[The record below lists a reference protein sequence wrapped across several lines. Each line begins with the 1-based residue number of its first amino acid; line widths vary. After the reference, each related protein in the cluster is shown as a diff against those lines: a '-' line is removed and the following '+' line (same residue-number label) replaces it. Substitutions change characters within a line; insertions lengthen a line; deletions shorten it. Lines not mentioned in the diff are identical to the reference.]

1 MNSPGKQRIDAIDQF
16 RGFAILAMV
25 LVNYAADIQIIPA
38 WFKHAPDIGLTF
50 ADLVAPMFIFAIGLT
65 FGLSA
70 RRRVERNG
78 MSATIRHF
86 LRRFLALMG
95 LGAILSAAESMLG
108 LNTSGVDWSV
118 LQSIGGAGLI
128 TLTVIFL
135 PTKVRLG
142 FGIGLLIVYQFLLD
156 GFWLDWV
163 LRSPHGGLAGTLSWS
178 AMLVLATVFGDLF
191 QDEAHRK
198 YFPLVA
204 LLSLAAGLSL
214 VWIVPVSKNRV
225 SASYDLITLGISGL
239 IFSVFFLTKFHLR
252 PLSAWGQN
260 PILLYNLH
268 YLLIGIFVLPGIPA
282 WHAQAPFWLVGFQTL
297 FLLAILNTI
306 AMHWYR
312 KGFVFSL

>member
-1 MNSPGKQRIDAIDQF
+1 
-16 RGFAILAMV
+16 MV
-25 LVNYAADIQIIPA
+25 LVNYGADIQSIPA
-38 WFKHAPDIGLTF
+38 WFKHAPDIGLTI

-70 RRRVERNG
+70 RRRVERDG
-78 MSATIRHF
+78 MSVTIGHF
-86 LRRFLALMG
+86 VRRFLALMG

-128 TLTVIFL
+128 TLTIIFL

-142 FGIGLLIVYQFLLD
+142 FAFGLLIVYQSLLD
-156 GFWLDWV
+156 AFWLDWV

-178 AMLVLATVFGDLF
+178 AMLILATVFGDLF
-191 QDEAHRK
+191 QDKAQRK
-198 YFPLVA
+198 YFPLAA
-204 LLSLAAGLSL
+204 LLSLAAGFALA
-214 VWIVPVSKNRV
+214 WIVPISKNRV

-239 IFSVFFLTKFHLR
+239 IFSVFFLSRLR
-252 PLSAWGQN
+252 LRTLSAWGQN

-268 YLLIGIFVLPGIPA
+268 YLLIGLFVLPGIPA
-282 WHAQAPFWLVGFQTL
+282 WHVQAPLWLVSLQAL
-297 FLLAILNTI
+297 ALLAVLNAI
-306 AMHWYR
+306 AIYWYR